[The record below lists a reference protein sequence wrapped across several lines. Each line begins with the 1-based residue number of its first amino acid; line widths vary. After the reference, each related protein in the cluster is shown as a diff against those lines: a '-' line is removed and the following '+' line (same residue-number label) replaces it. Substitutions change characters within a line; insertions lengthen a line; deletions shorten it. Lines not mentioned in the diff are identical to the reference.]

1 MYYQHKQPKKQPERI
16 ILDNLPT
23 AMVLISITFFSLCA
37 YSFHLED
44 KEHMEK
50 CLERESSSYCFKTI
64 YGWLTTKNFYIPYVR

>member
-64 YGWLTTKNFYIPYVR
+64 YG